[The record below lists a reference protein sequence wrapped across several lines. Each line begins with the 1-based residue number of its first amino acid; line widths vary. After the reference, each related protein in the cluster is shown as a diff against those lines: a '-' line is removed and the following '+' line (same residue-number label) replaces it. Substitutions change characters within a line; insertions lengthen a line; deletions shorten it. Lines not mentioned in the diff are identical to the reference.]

1 MWTSRAGRPMI
12 LVRRSDMA
20 RLITL
25 LCVGFLIGG
34 CARTSAPAAPQAQIK
49 KELPVICRL
58 VGREQT
64 LTISAGPNGSVYSVQ
79 NPNGQMLLSY
89 VNREELRARFPVLSH
104 QLDSAIAEIAPLANR
119 AE

>member
-1 MWTSRAGRPMI
+1 
-12 LVRRSDMA
+12 MA

-34 CARTSAPAAPQAQIK
+34 CARTSAPAVPQAQINK
-49 KELPVICRL
+49 DLPVICRL

-64 LTISAGPNGSVYSVQ
+64 LTISAGPKGPVYSVQ

-89 VNREELRARFPVLSH
+89 ANREELRVRFPVLSH
-104 QLDSAIAEIAPLANR
+104 QLDTAIVEIGPSSSR